1 MVEIISQDTARGPYS
16 TVVRAGAFVYL
27 SGQGAIDPA
36 TGQAIVTD
44 IETETALTIRN
55 ITSLLER
62 AGLTTAHLV
71 QMTCYLTDLSEWE
84 RMNVVYAD
92 LLGPD
97 VRPTRTAVGVQELPF
112 GLRLEITAVAYDPRV
127 AVWAGTPELPG

>member
-36 TGQAIVTD
+36 SGEAVVTD

-55 ITSLLER
+55 IASLLER
-62 AGLTTAHLV
+62 AGLTTADLV

-84 RMNVVYAD
+84 RMNVVYAAT
-92 LLGPD
+92 LGPGI
-97 VRPTRTAVGVQELPF
+97 RPTRTAVGVQELPF
-112 GLRLEITAVAYDPRV
+112 GLRLEITAVAYDPRT
-127 AVWAGTPELPG
+127 AVEPFTPEPPG